1 MTEVEI
7 PEVAVSFQD
16 KCNYHLCEGSS
27 IIMGE
32 EGQGSSIIIGG
43 EKEEH
48 SHRKCSVDNCELDH
62 DIIFCLLNFET
73 DKERMI
79 HDANIS
85 GSHDIVIG
93 NLHSNQRFVDEN
105 KSVDTKI
112 NDSGDVQTV
121 IHDHGLA
128 GQTETLQKGE
138 TETSEVQKSSLGA
151 LFGMH
156 SAEDEPFPSA
166 DSPLHGPLTVSSN
179 HDCSSFRSSAASAQ
193 SFVFPILTSD
203 FYESPVKMAQSESR
217 LRFIKKSRQWKKYW
231 FGCWIF

>member
-1 MTEVEI
+1 MREVEI
-7 PEVAVSFQD
+7 PEVAVSFQY

-27 IIMGE
+27 INIGE
-32 EGQGSSIIIGG
+32 DEGQGSPIILGG
-43 EKEEH
+43 EEEEEH

-62 DIIFCLLNFET
+62 DIIFSLLNFET

-79 HDANIS
+79 ILDPNIS

-93 NLHSNQRFVDEN
+93 NLHSNQ
-105 KSVDTKI
+105 SVDTKI

-128 GQTETLQKGE
+128 GQTETQQKGE

-156 SAEDEPFPSA
+156 SAEDESFPSA
-166 DSPLHGPLTVSSN
+166 DSPLHGPLTVSLN
-179 HDCSSFRSSAASAQ
+179 HDCSSLRSSAASAQ

-203 FYESPVKMAQSESR
+203 FYESPVKMEQSESR
-217 LRFIKKSRQWKKYW
+217 LRFLKKSRQWKKYW